1 VGEEHPHIQEVKHEH
16 SKRDAET
23 QMVLGAFIV
32 YITIPV
38 LIGTYWAQSTKAMV
52 VNIIAGLVLGALGA
66 AMAILGYRNNRR
78 LKNKSK

>member
-1 VGEEHPHIQEVKHEH
+1 MGEEHPHSQEAQHEH

-38 LIGTYWAQSTKAMV
+38 LIGTYWAETFHARV
-52 VNIIAGLVLGALGA
+52 VNVVAGLVLGALGA
-66 AMAILGYRNNRR
+66 AMALLGYRNNRR
-78 LKNKSK
+78 LKSKSK